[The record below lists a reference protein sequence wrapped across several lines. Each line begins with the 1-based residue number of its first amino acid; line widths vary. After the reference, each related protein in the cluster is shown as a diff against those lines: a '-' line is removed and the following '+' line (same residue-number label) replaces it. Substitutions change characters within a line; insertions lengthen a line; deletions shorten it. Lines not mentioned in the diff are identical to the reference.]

1 MSQLDDLKQ
10 QFPANGFWHF
20 TEPQAGILLLHIHH
34 DCASATVSL
43 YGGQVLSFQPRGED
57 DLLWLSSEAHFQ
69 PGKAIRGGIPICWP
83 WFGPH
88 PSDAEA
94 PAHGTVRK
102 SQWQLHSL
110 DSDQS
115 SAQIVLSYPGDELS
129 LQLRIVI
136 DSQLQLSLTSDNR
149 GSETATI
156 SSALH
161 SYFAISDITDITIT
175 GLEDKPFRDA
185 VNNNRACLQRGAIH
199 FNGELDRVYQNVDRP
214 ICIHDPGLKRLIR
227 IDNHGSSSAVVW
239 NPWIEKSARLGDMS
253 PEGYRQMVCVE
264 TTNADSD
271 CISLSP
277 GQRHSLSAVISV
289 EDL

>member
-1 MSQLDDLKQ
+1 MSRSIEASSFCRTVRIGELEAIEVTHPLFFARLFTQGAHLTHVVPTGQDNLIWMSDTA
-10 QFPANGFWHF
+10 QF
-20 TEPQAGILLLHIHH
+20 T
-34 DCASATVSL
+34 T
-43 YGGQVLSFQPRGED
+43 
-57 DLLWLSSEAHFQ
+57 
-69 PGKAIRGGIPICWP
+69 GKAIRGGIPICWP

-199 FNGELDRVYQNVDRP
+199 FNGELDRV
-214 ICIHDPGLKRLIR
+214 
-227 IDNHGSSSAVVW
+227 
-239 NPWIEKSARLGDMS
+239 
-253 PEGYRQMVCVE
+253 
-264 TTNADSD
+264 
-271 CISLSP
+271 
-277 GQRHSLSAVISV
+277 
-289 EDL
+289 